1 MPQPKDWLD
10 KLFTRTTPNDKE
22 LLTHYGWQQGDTA
35 YEWYGNG
42 MLKSVCTPEG
52 ATIRFEYDALGR
64 RTLKETH
71 DVCHRYAW
79 DGNVLL
85 HEWSYDRREKPRME
99 KDELGRIRY
108 DRQEPHTNLITWVYD
123 GGSYTPVAKLTEED
137 SYTIVQDYL
146 GTPIQALD
154 SKGNVVWDCILDIY
168 GDVLELRGERYFIPF
183 RFQGQYE
190 DEETGLYYNRFR
202 YYDPNTG
209 SYISQDPIGLAGG
222 NPTMYG
228 YVFDNNI
235 QLDIFGLKCKAKHH
249 PIPKFLGGNKKQDF
263 SELDDVVHKE
273 YHSLLNKK
281 LKQNGL
287 PLPDRGPKGSAAL
300 WDRYMASNP
309 GSQRKAFDAVLDA
322 AREIDFKHGTDIT
335 SKFWQ
340 NIYKGNFKVHP

>member
-1 MPQPKDWLD
+1 M
-10 KLFTRTTPNDKE
+10 
-22 LLTHYGWQQGDTA
+22 
-35 YEWYGNG
+35 
-42 MLKSVCTPEG
+42 
-52 ATIRFEYDALGR
+52 
-64 RTLKETH
+64 
-71 DVCHRYAW
+71 
-79 DGNVLL
+79 
-85 HEWSYDRREKPRME
+85 
-99 KDELGRIRY
+99 
-108 DRQEPHTNLITWVYD
+108 YD

-263 SELDDVVHKE
+263 SVNLTTLYTK
-273 YHSLLNKK
+273 
-281 LKQNGL
+281 
-287 PLPDRGPKGSAAL
+287 
-300 WDRYMASNP
+300 
-309 GSQRKAFDAVLDA
+309 
-322 AREIDFKHGTDIT
+322 
-335 SKFWQ
+335 
-340 NIYKGNFKVHP
+340 NIIVY